1 MVAGSAF
8 LVLGLVFLV
17 DAWRAAEH
25 SGIAF
30 YPLAPLAIGPLLLLE
45 GIKKLRFLASVIP
58 RKCPVETASF
68 DGIRM
73 QAASRLRGPWTTF
86 ARRESSSASARCSSR
101 RRRQWAAFA
110 LGRLTVKTLH
120 RLRVLLDL
128 EAIQTRVPQG
138 QGARVD
144 ERIEWKRGRRWAEYQ
159 MDPIV
164 FDKQGR
170 PHDDD
175 NSDFTIRLPERWPRG
190 VTQLS
195 DEEWSVAVPTGYEEV
210 IDAFIASSERTL
222 ELVPEPTNKLD
233 PNAIKVIGHWR
244 DARGCEKE
252 GKVGYLPR
260 DAAAILA
267 DRDRRMT
274 LHACAVL
281 CFWRTRSMA
290 GAAASASNSDAQQQT
305 ASLRDALCWSLR

>member
-1 MVAGSAF
+1 MDNF
-8 LVLGLVFLV
+8 
-17 DAWRAAEH
+17 RAARILKRER
-25 SGIAF
+25 
-30 YPLAPLAIGPLLLLE
+30 PLFVQAPE
-45 GIKKLRFLASVIP
+45 
-58 RKCPVETASF
+58 
-68 DGIRM
+68 
-73 QAASRLRGPWTTF
+73 
-86 ARRESSSASARCSSR
+86 
-101 RRRQWAAFA
+101 QWAAFA

-144 ERIEWKRGRRWAEYQ
+144 ERGIEWKRGRRWAEYQ

-274 LHACAVL
+274 LHACAVSL
-281 CFWRTRSMA
+281 FLADPEHGRSGGIRFKLGCSAADGKPA
-290 GAAASASNSDAQQQT
+290 GCLVLVLAVIGSAVLASV
-305 ASLRDALCWSLR
+305 L